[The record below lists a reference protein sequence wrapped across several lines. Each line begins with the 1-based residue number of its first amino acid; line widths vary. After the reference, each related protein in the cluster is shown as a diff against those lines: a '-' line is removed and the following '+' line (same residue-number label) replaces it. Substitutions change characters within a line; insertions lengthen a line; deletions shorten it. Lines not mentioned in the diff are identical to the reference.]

1 MIERK
6 PPEAWTWSH
15 DIEPDQI
22 DSLIMPGWRP
32 MRLSNYGKDNQR
44 RFAAVV
50 FKAPGPERSYALD
63 LDTAAIEA
71 RLRETG
77 TRPVA
82 VTVNPDGLKPHF
94 SLVLQK
100 GPESQPLS
108 SFHADLDEAGVRAL
122 LDGRHGIADFVT
134 YILDGVRKY
143 AVILEEQ
150 SGPSWWFTHVTAR
163 ELDAQLARLGAN
175 PLRVRAYVEGGQPW
189 FAAVAEQSSAGKWAW
204 YADLD
209 VDAVASKLDRNNA
222 YPFDLDATR
231 DERGVRF
238 TVVMYRDK
246 P

>member
-6 PPEAWTWSH
+6 SPEAWTWSH

-22 DSLIMPGWRP
+22 DSLIMPGWHL
-32 MRLSNYGKDNQR
+32 MRLSSYGKDNQR
-44 RFAAVV
+44 RFAALV
-50 FKAPGPERSYALD
+50 FKAPGSERSYALD
-63 LDTAAIEA
+63 LDAAAIEA
-71 RLRETG
+71 LLRETD

-82 VTVNPDGLKPHF
+82 VTVDRDGLKPRF

-100 GPESQPLS
+100 GLEPQPQS

-134 YILDGVRKY
+134 YLVDGVRKY

-163 ELDAQLARLGAN
+163 ELDAQLAGLGAN
-175 PLRVRAYVEGGQPW
+175 PLRVRAYVESGQPW
-189 FAAVAEQSSAGKWAW
+189 FAAVAEQSSVGKWTW

-209 VDAVASKLDRNNA
+209 ADAVASKLDHNNA
-222 YPFDLDATR
+222 CPFDLDATR

>member
-22 DSLIMPGWRP
+22 DSLVMLGWRL

-50 FKAPGPERSYALD
+50 FKAPGLERSYALD

-82 VTVNPDGLKPHF
+82 ITVNPDGLKPHF

-163 ELDAQLARLGAN
+163 ELDAQLAGLGAN
-175 PLRVRAYVEGGQPW
+175 PLRVRAYVEGGRPW

-209 VDAVASKLDRNNA
+209 ADAVASKLDRNNA

-238 TVVMYRDK
+238 TVVMCRDK